1 MEQKMS
7 IGRILSVLLLGA
19 FISILNQTLLN
30 VAIPHLMNDFNVSAT
45 TVQWLSTG
53 YMLTNGI
60 LIPITAFL
68 IESFGTRALFISAM
82 GLFTAGSVVC
92 AASTGF
98 APMLVG
104 RIIQASGAGIIMPVV
119 MNVFLTVFPP
129 EKRGAAMGTMGIA
142 MMFAPAIGPTLS
154 GWIVEHYSWRLLFL
168 LVIPLAI
175 IDILFAVRWLKN
187 VSKLT
192 YPHFDLLGTIFS
204 TLGFGF
210 LLYGFSSAGDKG
222 WSSNTVLLTLA
233 AGLVFIVIFVVR
245 ELNMRQPMLEFRVF
259 KYDIFTVSTLV
270 GATVN
275 MTMFGGMLLLP
286 IYLQNIRG
294 FTPLQS
300 GLLLLPGAL
309 LMGVMSPISGAIF
322 DRIGARPLAIIGLII
337 TAVTTWEFS
346 LLTDATTYGHIM
358 VIYTIR
364 SFGMSLL
371 MMSVQTEGL
380 NQLPPHLGSHG
391 TAMSN
396 TVRQIAG
403 SIGTAWLITVMSSRA
418 TIHLADYANVAT
430 TANVPLTEGVAELG
444 QTLAQTAGVSTETG
458 SALALQLVYR
468 SAVTESTIHGIN
480 DAFIIATGIA
490 LAGLL
495 FSLFL
500 RRSTPRR
507 R

>member
-1 MEQKMS
+1 MDQKMFV
-7 IGRILSVLLLGA
+7 GRILSVLLLGA

-82 GLFTAGSVVC
+82 GLFTTGSVVC

-98 APMLVG
+98 APMLIG
-104 RIIQASGAGIIMPVV
+104 RVIQASGAGIIMPLV

-142 MMFAPAIGPTLS
+142 MMFAPAVGPTLS

-168 LVIPLAI
+168 LVIPLAV

-192 YPHFDLLGTIFS
+192 KPHFDLMGTIFS
-204 TLGFGF
+204 TLGFGL

-222 WSSNTVLLTLA
+222 WSSNTVILSLA
-233 AGLVFIVIFVVR
+233 VGVVFIVFFVVR
-245 ELNMRQPMLEFRVF
+245 ELNMLEPMLEFRVF

-322 DRIGARPLAIIGLII
+322 DRMGARPLAIVGLII

-358 VIYTIR
+358 LIYTIR

-396 TVRQIAG
+396 TARQIAG
-403 SIGTAWLITVMSSRA
+403 SIGTAWLITVMSSR
-418 TIHLADYANVAT
+418 TTVHLADYANVAT
-430 TANVPLTEGVAELG
+430 TANASVTEGMAQLG
-444 QTLAQTAGVSTETG
+444 QTLAQAAGVSPETG
-458 SALALQLVYR
+458 SALALQQVYR